1 MLRLIRSE
9 WQLLLFGFLMTFWSS
24 PGQTFLISLFS
35 GEIRAELD
43 LSDGEFAGI
52 YSLATLASA
61 ILVIWSGALVDRI
74 DLKKLSL
81 WVVFGLAAGC
91 GLMSISD
98 SVLSLLLSLFVLRQ
112 LGQGLM
118 FIISSTAMV
127 RYIDAHKGKAS
138 ALASIGYAVSEAVMP
153 GLLVALLLWVGW
165 RQSWQ
170 VAAVLLIIFMVPAI
184 LYLLRDHRQR
194 HSNYLIRLDDDGRDD
209 SNGSGR
215 TYRRRQWTRAEVL
228 RDRYFYLFAPG
239 LMSQPLMFTGFIFH
253 QVHLVESKGWP
264 LLGWATLFSLYAV
277 VSVATKL
284 VCGPLIDRFGAIRMI
299 PLVALP
305 MGLGLVIL
313 ALADSLAWGG
323 VFLVLTG
330 ITVGFQ
336 STAVAPFWSEM
347 YGSRHLGAIKS
358 LGAAA
363 MVFCTALSPVVI
375 GWQIDLGVSM
385 ETLAMAAAVYV
396 FLTSALAWY
405 ACRSH
410 SQSLDISQGAPPPL

>member
-1 MLRLIRSE
+1 VLKLIRSE

-35 GEIRAELD
+35 GEIRAELS

-61 ILVIWSGALVDRI
+61 IVMIWSGALIDRM
-74 DLKKLSL
+74 DLKRLSIAI
-81 WVVFGLAAGC
+81 VFGLAIGC
-91 GLMSISD
+91 GMMSFS
-98 SVLSLLLSLFVLRQ
+98 SGFFTLLISLFLLRQ

-127 RYIDAHKGKAS
+127 RYLEEHKGKAS
-138 ALASIGYAVSEAVMP
+138 ALASMGYAVAEAVMP
-153 GLLVALLLWVGW
+153 SMLVALLLWVGW

-170 VAAVLLIIFMVPAI
+170 IAGLLLVTFMVPAI
-184 LYLLRDHRQR
+184 LYLLHGHAQR
-194 HSNYLIRLDDDGRDD
+194 HDTYLSRL
-209 SNGSGR
+209 SGETTTDPR
-215 TYRRRQWTRAEVL
+215 VYRKRQWTRAEVV

-264 LLGWATLFSLYAV
+264 LIGWAALFSLYAT
-277 VSVATKL
+277 VSVVTKL
-284 VCGPLIDRFGAIRMI
+284 ISGPLIDRYGAIRMV

-305 MGLGLVIL
+305 MGIGLIIL
-313 ALADSLAWGG
+313 ALGSSLVWAGA
-323 VFLVLTG
+323 FLVLTG

-336 STAVAPFWSEM
+336 STVTAPFWSEM
-347 YGSRHLGAIKS
+347 YGNQHLGAIKS

-363 MVFCTALSPVVI
+363 MVFCTAVSPIVI
-375 GWQIDLGVSM
+375 GWQIDIGTSM
-385 ETLAMAAAVYV
+385 DTLAIAAALYI
-396 FLTSALAWY
+396 FLTSGLAYY
-405 ACRSH
+405 ACRSRANTL
-410 SQSLDISQGAPPPL
+410 SYQQL

>member
-1 MLRLIRSE
+1 VLKLIRAE

-35 GEIRAELD
+35 GEIRAELS
-43 LSDGEFAGI
+43 LSDGEFAAI

-61 ILVIWSGALVDRI
+61 ASAIVMIWSGALIDRM
-74 DLKKLSL
+74 DLKRLSIAIVL
-81 WVVFGLAAGC
+81 GLAIGC
-91 GLMSISD
+91 GMMSFSNSIFT
-98 SVLSLLLSLFVLRQ
+98 LLVSLFLLRQ

-127 RYIDAHKGKAS
+127 RYLDEHKGKAS
-138 ALASIGYAVSEAVMP
+138 ALASMGYAVAEAVMP
-153 GLLVALLLWVGW
+153 SMLVALLLWVGW

-170 VAAVLLIIFMVPAI
+170 IAGLLLVTFMVPAI
-184 LYLLRDHRQR
+184 LYLLRGHSQR
-194 HSNYLIRLDDDGRDD
+194 HETYLSHLASEATGDTRV
-209 SNGSGR
+209 
-215 TYRRRQWTRAEVL
+215 YRKRQWTRAEVV

-264 LLGWATLFSLYAV
+264 LLGWAALFSLYAV
-277 VSVATKL
+277 VSVAAKL
-284 VCGPLIDRFGAIRMI
+284 VTGPLIDRYGAIRMV

-305 MGLGLVIL
+305 MGIGLIIL
-313 ALADSLAWGG
+313 ALGSSLLWGG

-336 STAVAPFWSEM
+336 STVTAPFWSEM
-347 YGSRHLGAIKS
+347 YGNQHLGAIKS

-363 MVFCTALSPVVI
+363 MVFCTAVSPIVI
-375 GWQIDLGVSM
+375 GWQIDVGTSM
-385 ETLAMAAAVYV
+385 DTLAAAAALYI
-396 FLTSALAWY
+396 FLTSGLAY
-405 ACRSH
+405 HACRSRAKTL
-410 SQSLDISQGAPPPL
+410 SY

>member
-1 MLRLIRSE
+1 MLKLIRSE

-35 GEIRAELD
+35 GEIRAELG

-61 ILVIWSGALVDRI
+61 ILVIWSGAFVDKF

-81 WVVFGLAAGC
+81 CVVFGLAVGC
-91 GLMSISD
+91 GLMSISN
-98 SVLSLLLSLFVLRQ
+98 SVLTLLISLFVLRQ

-127 RYIDAHKGKAS
+127 RYLDEHKGKAS

-153 GLLVALLLWVGW
+153 GLLVTLLLWVGW

-170 VAAVLLIIFMVPAI
+170 VAAVLLLVFMVPAI
-184 LYLLRDHRQR
+184 LYLLRDQR
-194 HSNYLIRLDDDGRDD
+194 TRHQRYLARLSDD
-209 SNGSGR
+209 SNDDNR
-215 TYRRRQWTRAEVL
+215 TYRRRQWTRAEVI

-253 QVHLVESKGWP
+253 QVHLVESKGWS
-264 LLGWATLFSLYAV
+264 LIGWATLFSLYAL
-277 VSVATKL
+277 VSVGTKL
-284 VCGPLIDRFGAIRMI
+284 ICGPLIDRFGAIRMI

-305 MGLGLVIL
+305 MGVGLVIL
-313 ALADSLAWGG
+313 ALADSLFWGG

-336 STAVAPFWSEM
+336 STVVAPFWSEM
-347 YGSRHLGAIKS
+347 YGSQHLGAIKS

-363 MVFCTALSPVVI
+363 MVFCTALSPIVI
-375 GWQIDLGVSM
+375 GWQIDLGVRM
-385 ETLAMAAAVYV
+385 ETLTLVAAVYV

-405 ACRSH
+405 ACRRHTRQLLVS
-410 SQSLDISQGAPPPL
+410 

>member
-35 GEIRAELD
+35 GEIRAELA

-52 YSLATLASA
+52 YSLATLSSA
-61 ILVIWSGALVDRI
+61 IVVIWSGSLVDRV

-81 WVVFGLAAGC
+81 TIVLGLAIGC
-91 GLMSISD
+91 GMMSLSD
-98 SVLSLLLSLFVLRQ
+98 SVLTLLISLFVLRQ

-127 RYIDAHKGKAS
+127 RYLDEHKGKAS
-138 ALASIGYAVSEAVMP
+138 ALASMGYAVSEAVMP

-170 VAAVLLIIFMVPAI
+170 IAALLLVVFMVPAI
-184 LYLLRDHRQR
+184 LYLLRDHHQR
-194 HSNYLIRLDDDGRDD
+194 HDDYLVRLASDDAD
-209 SNGSGR
+209 SDR
-215 TYRRRQWTRAEVL
+215 VYRRRQWTRAEVI
-228 RDRYFYLFAPG
+228 RDPWFYLFAPG

-253 QVHLVESKGWP
+253 QVHLVESRGWS
-264 LLGWATLFSLYAV
+264 LIAWASLFSLYAL
-277 VSVATKL
+277 VSVTTKL
-284 VCGPLIDRFGAIRMI
+284 VCGPLIDRYGAIKMVPI
-299 PLVALP
+299 VALP
-305 MGLGLVIL
+305 MGVGLIIL
-313 ALADSLAWGG
+313 ALTDNLFWGG

-336 STAVAPFWSEM
+336 STVVAPFWSEM
-347 YGSRHLGAIKS
+347 YGNKHLGAIKS

-363 MVFCTALSPVVI
+363 MVFCTALSPIVI
-375 GWQIDLGVSM
+375 GWQIDIGVSM
-385 ETLAMAAAVYV
+385 ETLAMASAGYV

-405 ACRSH
+405 ACRSRGDG
-410 SQSLDISQGAPPPL
+410 SLLAQ

>member
-1 MLRLIRSE
+1 VLKLIRAE

-35 GEIRAELD
+35 GEIRAELS
-43 LSDGEFAGI
+43 LSDGEFAAI

-61 ILVIWSGALVDRI
+61 IVMIWSGALIDRM
-74 DLKKLSL
+74 DLKRLSIAIVL
-81 WVVFGLAAGC
+81 GLAIGC
-91 GLMSISD
+91 GMMSFSSSIFT
-98 SVLSLLLSLFVLRQ
+98 LLVSLFLLRQ

-127 RYIDAHKGKAS
+127 RYLDEHKGKAS
-138 ALASIGYAVSEAVMP
+138 ALASMGYAVAEAVMP
-153 GLLVALLLWVGW
+153 SMLVALLLWVGW

-170 VAAVLLIIFMVPAI
+170 IAGLLLVTFMVPAI
-184 LYLLRDHRQR
+184 LYLLRGHSQR
-194 HSNYLIRLDDDGRDD
+194 HETYLSHLASEATGDTRV
-209 SNGSGR
+209 
-215 TYRRRQWTRAEVL
+215 YRKRQWTRAEVV

-264 LLGWATLFSLYAV
+264 LLGWAALFSLYAV
-277 VSVATKL
+277 VSVAAKL
-284 VCGPLIDRFGAIRMI
+284 VTGPLIDRYGAIRMV

-305 MGLGLVIL
+305 MGIGLIIL
-313 ALADSLAWGG
+313 ALGSSLLWGG

-336 STAVAPFWSEM
+336 STVTAPFWSEM
-347 YGSRHLGAIKS
+347 YGNQHLGAIKS

-363 MVFCTALSPVVI
+363 MVFCTAVSPIVI
-375 GWQIDLGVSM
+375 GWQIDVGTSM
-385 ETLAMAAAVYV
+385 DTLAAAAALYI
-396 FLTSALAWY
+396 FLTSGLAY
-405 ACRSH
+405 HACRSRAKTL
-410 SQSLDISQGAPPPL
+410 SY

>member
-1 MLRLIRSE
+1 MLRLVRDE
-9 WQLLLFGFLMTFWSS
+9 WRLLLFGFLMTFWSS

-35 GEIRAELD
+35 GEIRAELG
-43 LSDGEFAGI
+43 LSDGEFAAI

-61 ILVIWSGALVDRI
+61 VVVIWSGALVDRI

-81 WVVFGLAAGC
+81 WVVCGLAAGC
-91 GLMSISD
+91 GLMSIGNSIP
-98 SVLSLLLSLFVLRQ
+98 LLLLSLFVLRQ

-127 RYIDAHKGKAS
+127 RYIDAHRGKAS
-138 ALASIGYAVSEAVMP
+138 ALAGIGYAVSEAVMP
-153 GLLVALLLWVGW
+153 GLLVTLLLWVGW

-170 VAAVLLIIFMVPAI
+170 VAGALLLLFMIPAI
-184 LYLLRDHRQR
+184 FYLLRDHRER
-194 HSNYLIRLDDDGRDD
+194 HAAYLARLDDEHPHRA
-209 SNGSGR
+209 GSSQ
-215 TYRRRQWTRAEVL
+215 RRQWTRGEVI

-264 LLGWATLFSLYAV
+264 LIGWAALFSLYAL

-284 VCGPLIDRFGAIRMI
+284 ICGPLIDRFGAIRMI

-313 ALADSLAWGG
+313 AMSQSLAWGG

-347 YGSRHLGAIKS
+347 YGNQHLGAIKS

-363 MVFCTALSPVVI
+363 MVFCTALSPIVI

-385 ETLAMAAAVYV
+385 DTLAMAAAGYV
-396 FLTSALAWY
+396 FVTSALAWY

-410 SQSLDISQGAPPPL
+410 ARSVNRI